1 MSVSADSAARRRPR
15 LRQLLGPGLITGAS
29 DDDPSGIATYS
40 QAGAQFGYGL
50 LWTLV
55 LTYPLMVA
63 IQEIS
68 ARLGHV
74 TGQGIAGNL
83 RRHYPQVLAR
93 ALVALL
99 ALANIVNLGADIGAM
114 GAAVRLL
121 VGGPALLYIALFAL
135 LSVLLEVFTTYAR
148 YAAFLKWLCLSLL
161 SYVICVFVVQVSWLD
176 VGRAIVRPQLSAQR
190 DYLMAVVAVFGTTIS
205 PYLFFWQAQQEV
217 EEREAHRDRAPQ
229 GSRAEFTRI
238 RLDTVIGM
246 ALSNIIALCIVITAG
261 ATLHRH
267 GVATIES
274 AAQAAE
280 ALRAVAGR
288 FAFAVFALGII
299 GTGMLTVPV
308 LAGSAAYAVGEL
320 LSWPVGLN
328 RRPGGAK
335 AFYAAVAAATLLG
348 GALNF
353 SPINPIRALYW
364 SAVLNGIVAVPVM
377 LAMMH
382 LSHRRAAQL
391 PRRLAILGWAATAGM
406 ALAVVAFAVSAVH

>member
-1 MSVSADSAARRRPR
+1 
-15 LRQLLGPGLITGAS
+15 
-29 DDDPSGIATYS
+29 
-40 QAGAQFGYGL
+40 
-50 LWTLV
+50 
-55 LTYPLMVA
+55 
-63 IQEIS
+63 
-68 ARLGHV
+68 
-74 TGQGIAGNL
+74 
-83 RRHYPQVLAR
+83 
-93 ALVALL
+93 
-99 ALANIVNLGADIGAM
+99 
-114 GAAVRLL
+114 
-121 VGGPALLYIALFAL
+121 
-135 LSVLLEVFTTYAR
+135 
-148 YAAFLKWLCLSLL
+148 
-161 SYVICVFVVQVSWLD
+161 
-176 VGRAIVRPQLSAQR
+176 
-190 DYLMAVVAVFGTTIS
+190 MAVVAVFGTTIS

-217 EEREAHRDRAPQ
+217 EEREAYRGRAPH
-229 GSRAEFTRI
+229 GTPAEFTRI

-267 GVATIES
+267 GVVTIES

-328 RRPGGAK
+328 RKPGRAK
-335 AFYAAVAAATLLG
+335 AFYTAVAAATLLG

-364 SAVLNGIVAVPVM
+364 SAVLNGVVAVPVM

-382 LSHRRAAQL
+382 LSHRRKAQL

-406 ALAVVAFAVSAVH
+406 ALAVVAFALSAVH